1 MVKLIKAIGVLLLLV
16 SPTAFAKNTRIQK
29 FEEAKKILWK
39 IHAENSETLYCGCK
53 YSGKLVDMKSCGY
66 MPVRMAG
73 RAAKIEW
80 EHVVPAE
87 AFGQSFKEWRT
98 GSPICSKN
106 GRKTRGRKCA
116 EKASPEYTRMAADLY
131 NLWPEI
137 GELNALRS
145 NFSMAELTSSYYT
158 FGECKAKILDNKF
171 EPMDKAKGIVA
182 RTYMYMEKEYPGR
195 GVISDKNKKLF
206 EAWDKMHPV
215 TPWECKRAQK
225 IEAIQGSGNSVL
237 KERCSK
243 LKG

>member
-1 MVKLIKAIGVLLLLV
+1 MVKLIQVLV
-16 SPTAFAKNTRIQK
+16 TTIIVMSPSVFAKNTRIAK
-29 FEEAKKILWK
+29 FEDAKKHLWK
-39 IHAENSETLYCGCK
+39 IHEEQSQTLYCGCK
-53 YSGKLVDMKSCGY
+53 YSGKLVDLKSCGY
-66 MPVRMAG
+66 TPVRMAG

-87 AFGQSFKEWRT
+87 AFGQSFKEWRM
-98 GSPICSKN
+98 GSPLCVKH

-116 EKASPEYTRMAADLY
+116 EKANPEFAKMSADLY

-145 NFSMAELTSSYYT
+145 NFSMAELPSSQFV
-158 FGECKAKILDNKF
+158 FGECKAKILDRKF
-171 EPMDKAKGIVA
+171 EPMDSAKGIVA

-195 GVISDKNKKLF
+195 GVISDKNQKLF
-206 EAWDKMHPV
+206 EAWDKLHPV

-225 IEAIQGSGNSVL
+225 IEAIQGSPNPIL